1 MGKKRY
7 LIDTNIAIEYIGDTL
22 PEKALYFLDS
32 IFDSQ
37 FYISVINKIELLG
50 FSSIT
55 KEEELKFTELINA
68 AEIIELN
75 ENIVTS
81 TINIRKTY
89 KTKLPDAIIAASA
102 LFNNL
107 TLITRNTQQYCYTIN
122 SSKSSFSNSVG

>member
-107 TLITRNTQQYCYTIN
+107 TLITRNTKDFNKIEGLDILNPYD
-122 SSKSSFSNSVG
+122 F